1 MLLARAYRAITD
13 ADAAAR
19 QLRGTELFIGDCAG
33 SGKTLAYLLP
43 LLDAIEGRDS
53 GARPLQG
60 LVIVPS
66 PELARQAVGLLRRL
80 RARGDFPLQTIGL
93 TTGSETPSQRAQ
105 LLAGADVA
113 VGTPQRLAA
122 LMQEGRLDVG
132 AVRAVALDE
141 VDVLLG
147 DESLAGPTR
156 CLLDA
161 APSSA
166 LRVAASASLP
176 PALAAALRAL
186 WPGVQTVAGPRLHLP
201 APAALRGARVLDCS
215 DSAASI
221 GAPGLKAAA
230 LARLLAREGTGADP
244 LSPWTRA
251 LVFVNKI
258 GTCREL
264 EAFLTHRDRRQR
276 LPKGTRTLGFHAAT
290 PPHLRKAH
298 LKLFVGTGD
307 QGDPAVVGAQ
317 GSGIAEQGK
326 SSPAPV
332 VLVATDRA
340 ARGLD
345 TVGIDHVILFD
356 LPRDPSEF
364 LRRVGRAARGPHR
377 GRCRVTV
384 LTIKTIVQILGT
396 GGDAPSTAPS
406 VLLFFDRQRYLFN
419 MGEGYQRYCVERRLK
434 LSRISALLLTR
445 AGAAT
450 TGGLPGALLTMADSS
465 AGGLLAGQAGLTVH
479 GPRGLGDLVNAYRT
493 FVNLKDLGL
502 RLDEY
507 EDACARP
514 AIANELVTITPVLV
528 EGNGKEEAAEKEA
541 AEPDAKRVRVD
552 EASTGANSPPTS
564 SPDVA
569 VSYIAE
575 LPAVPGKFLPQR
587 AAALGVPRGPAY
599 GRLVRGESVTATSGA
614 VVTPE
619 DVMEPGTPGPAVLV
633 VDCPTAAHLNSLVA
647 APALRAWAT
656 DAEKSAR
663 LQLVVHLAPAEVV
676 RAPAYAAWAAGFPP
690 TATHVLAALAPRR
703 GLPVMRSA
711 AAMQVKLHALAP
723 TVFPLQRTLTDAEA
737 EEPALPE
744 FGGAVVSGRD
754 MLRFHLRP
762 VAKRGLDSA
771 EVPAPLSAEAIAAEL
786 RSGDTAVGAA
796 LMGLEN
802 GNGEIIDTSSAEAT
816 AKPTATPPACLASS
830 GRRNLEITFL
840 GTGAAIP
847 SKYRNVTGTLVDLF
861 DHGALLVDCGEG
873 SLGQLE
879 RSLGEE
885 ACAALLRR
893 LRAVW
898 ISHVHADHHVGL
910 LSVLSARQAALKSLD
925 PAQTHD
931 PLIVIAPR
939 TLRRA
944 IAVYASL
951 LPGSDAAA
959 LAALREAM
967 GLTQLR
973 SLAVEHCAQAYGLVL
988 ERASVDAELA
998 SSNGNTGNTTP
1009 TPSPPFKVVFS
1020 GDTRPCEAVVAAA
1033 EGATLLV
1040 HEATFEDELAD
1051 EAEAKN
1057 HCTTTEAI
1065 GVAARAGAFR
1075 TILTHFSQRYPKIP
1089 VIDVNFQDFI
1099 AIAFDLMRVNLV
1111 DLPDL
1116 PKLVPKLK
1124 ILFAEGEDGE
1134 DGATAA

>member
-1 MLLARAYRAITD
+1 M
-13 ADAAAR
+13 
-19 QLRGTELFIGDCAG
+19 
-33 SGKTLAYLLP
+33 
-43 LLDAIEGRDS
+43 
-53 GARPLQG
+53 
-60 LVIVPS
+60 
-66 PELARQAVGLLRRL
+66 
-80 RARGDFPLQTIGL
+80 
-93 TTGSETPSQRAQ
+93 
-105 LLAGADVA
+105 
-113 VGTPQRLAA
+113 
-122 LMQEGRLDVG
+122 
-132 AVRAVALDE
+132 
-141 VDVLLG
+141 
-147 DESLAGPTR
+147 
-156 CLLDA
+156 
-161 APSSA
+161 
-166 LRVAASASLP
+166 
-176 PALAAALRAL
+176 
-186 WPGVQTVAGPRLHLP
+186 
-201 APAALRGARVLDCS
+201 
-215 DSAASI
+215 
-221 GAPGLKAAA
+221 
-230 LARLLAREGTGADP
+230 
-244 LSPWTRA
+244 
-251 LVFVNKI
+251 
-258 GTCREL
+258 
-264 EAFLTHRDRRQR
+264 
-276 LPKGTRTLGFHAAT
+276 
-290 PPHLRKAH
+290 
-298 LKLFVGTGD
+298 
-307 QGDPAVVGAQ
+307 
-317 GSGIAEQGK
+317 
-326 SSPAPV
+326 
-332 VLVATDRA
+332 
-340 ARGLD
+340 
-345 TVGIDHVILFD
+345 
-356 LPRDPSEF
+356 
-364 LRRVGRAARGPHR
+364 
-377 GRCRVTV
+377 
-384 LTIKTIVQILGT
+384 QILGT

-514 AIANELVTITPVLV
+514 AIANELVTITPVLIV
-528 EGNGKEEAAEKEA
+528 GGKEEEGAEKEA
-541 AEPDAKRVRVD
+541 AEPDTKRVRMD
-552 EASTGANSPPTS
+552 EASGAAQGPPGH

-614 VVTPE
+614 IVTPE

-633 VDCPTAAHLNSLVA
+633 VDCPTGSYLDSLVA
-647 APALRAWAT
+647 APALKAWAA

-676 RAPAYAAWAAGFPP
+676 RAPAYAAWAASFPP

-711 AAMQVKLHALAP
+711 AAMQAKLHALAP

-737 EEPALPE
+737 EEPALPD
-744 FGGAVVSGRD
+744 FGGAVVPGRD

-771 EVPAPLSAEAIAAEL
+771 EVPAALSAEAIAAEL
-786 RSGDTAVGAA
+786 RSGDTIVGAA
-796 LMGLEN
+796 LKGLEDLD
-802 GNGEIIDTSSAEAT
+802 GEIIDALSAEAT
-816 AKPTATPPACLASS
+816 AKPTSTPPACLASS
-830 GRRNLEITFL
+830 GRQNLEITFL

-910 LSVLSARQAALKSLD
+910 LSILSARQAALSGAD
-925 PAQTHD
+925 PAQTHG

-951 LPGSDAAA
+951 LLGSVRWVDTAATLAGAAASPEDAAA

-967 GLTQLR
+967 ALTQLR

-998 SSNGNTGNTTP
+998 SSNGNNGNATP

-1089 VIDVNFQDFI
+1089 VIDVNFQ
-1099 AIAFDLMRVNLV
+1099 V
-1111 DLPDL
+1111 
-1116 PKLVPKLK
+1116 LK
-1124 ILFAEGEDGE
+1124 EVEKKGEEGGWWAV
-1134 DGATAA
+1134 GV